1 MGHETARKTRYLF
14 GIRWLFPHR
23 MILLVLLCLLV
34 FSLVTKLDWYWIA
47 EYKSAILSAVWKT
60 ILLLVST
67 FIVGFILA
75 VPIGLVQ
82 VTGPR
87 PLAMV
92 AHSFCSIIRGT
103 PLLLQIWIFYY
114 GFGSVFPEIEGI
126 RESFIWPFLTS
137 AWPYAFFALTLSVM
151 AYEGEV
157 LRGAL
162 SGVPKGELEAAKAM
176 GMKPFKILTRIW
188 LPRAIQRTL
197 PIIGGEVIIQLKAT
211 PLVATITIID
221 TYAIF
226 SNIRLETYIVYEPLL
241 LMTLIYLI
249 LAGAVTL
256 IFTFLERQYK
266 NR

>member
-1 MGHETARKTRYLF
+1 MGHEVVKNNRHLF
-14 GIRWLFPHR
+14 GLRWLLPHR
-23 MILLVLLCLLV
+23 VVLLALLGV
-34 FSLVTKLDWYWIA
+34 LIISLVVKLDWSWIA
-47 EYKSAILSAVWKT
+47 EYRESILSAVWKT
-60 ILLLVST
+60 VLLLVST
-67 FIVGFILA
+67 FVVGFILA
-75 VPIGLVQ
+75 IPIGLVQ

-87 PLAMV
+87 FLAV
-92 AHSFCSIIRGT
+92 IAHAFCSMIRGT

-114 GFGSVFPEIEGI
+114 GFGSIFPGIEGI

-157 LRGAL
+157 LRGAF

-197 PIIGGEVIIQLKAT
+197 PVIGGEVIIQLKAT

-249 LAGAVTL
+249 LAGAITL
-256 IFTFLERQYK
+256 MFTYFEKKYK
-266 NR
+266 NH